1 MVINI
6 NMGLGLNFDIGVG
19 FVCMGLFFWGYSS
32 LDRVIEKRGL
42 GEERGRE
49 RGIHWMGVW

>member
-6 NMGLGLNFDIGVG
+6 NMG
-19 FVCMGLFFWGYSS
+19 FVCISLFFWGYSS

-42 GEERGRE
+42 GEERGRGRERGRE